1 MKRDLLIQTGYELAD
16 VGRTLSWD
24 ALGAFLRYIGPDSA
38 LAGEINPEAA
48 RWSSRIKTNE
58 LLADIYDELAVMNAN
73 LVAIGTRRR
82 QKPPDPYPRPG
93 QKKKKKNIGS
103 GALPHDELVKWVEER
118 RENARNARGR
128 TGDSNYSPDNAGGSK
143 NNKERAD

>member
-58 LLADIYDELAVMNAN
+58 LLADIYDELAMINSNMVT
-73 LVAIGTRRR
+73 IGTRKR
-82 QKPPDPYPRPG
+82 QKPPEPYPRPG
-93 QKKKKKNIGS
+93 QKRKKKNIGS
-103 GALPHDELVKWVEER
+103 GALPHDELIKWIEER
-118 RENARNARGR
+118 RENARNARSR
-128 TGDSNYSPDNAGGSK
+128 SSDSNDCPDNARGTK
-143 NNKERAD
+143 DNKERAD